1 MLGVCGD
8 GLDCRDGIA
17 FNGALMPPENFQNWY
32 ETFYPK
38 LVGQGLWLRGG
49 EINSLPAAAYA
60 DRDYR
65 VLFTRLSTYF
75 DTGYS
80 FTHQLLYQL
89 AAGMEGVY
97 PDLAYLPPRQDQQY
111 FELGE
116 VPWIV
121 ATQTKRGPRDFDLI
135 GFSNSIVQELINL
148 PSVLNKSG
156 IALKKS
162 ERLADEGCPL
172 LILGGA
178 NALYSS
184 VLWTQDPLVD
194 GVFVGESDQAIKRL
208 IEIAR
213 DGKRAGKS
221 KAAVLKDLLEIP
233 GFFEPESPRSTRKSF
248 IWSLNASEA
257 LEKGPVYFIEDQL
270 GSSHLQISEGC
281 PCFCS
286 FCAESWDRKPYRE
299 RNRENLRKV
308 ALKMKAS
315 MGLDSVDLY
324 SFNFNMHS
332 DFYPVL
338 WDLVPLFK
346 HIGLKSQ
353 RFDLLAHDPE
363 MIEFQHAIE
372 KASLT
377 CGLEG
382 ISPRL
387 RKYLHK
393 NLENDQLHR
402 SLQVIFRSKAREL
415 KVFLIA
421 TGLEEE
427 PDFAALND
435 MLGHFRKIRDE
446 ARVTTRLIFSM
457 TPLVRFPWT
466 PLEFEPGHSIQ
477 RYQKIITRTAKL
489 VRLAGFE
496 FRESADLPEYWLS
509 QVLVRSADPRV
520 GQALQDA
527 VDATGFIYYREVTA
541 AFRNRFEECLSAR
554 GLDPVALLAGCTL
567 EQSAD
572 KPWAKIDTGVK
583 REFLWQEV
591 ERARAFVE
599 IDYCLGRNWTEA
611 QCFLCGGCPSSEHIL
626 DIVKAKQTRD
636 YTLEQFKAR
645 LADARNNERSLRLL
659 VRVGAR
665 GRGVPRKMVAVAL
678 ARALM
683 LTFPDLTPAYRG
695 FIGSH
700 WSEDEKPCGIVG
712 DDVLELRFDRSAM
725 ALAEQVAS
733 SFDMCALV
741 NSQWEGWGELLGLA
755 PSQWMPG
762 EVHLT
767 GAFKFQPDSY
777 FKARGLKY
785 TLRKPEVGLQLFDL
799 TLPSLKKGYLQEVRY
814 FPEARRLSLR
824 PGPKFEYGEF
834 VKAAFAWSDPADLAR
849 LIGRSVV

>member
-1 MLGVCGD
+1 MSSVD
-8 GLDCRDGIA
+8 Y
-17 FNGALMPPENFQNWY
+17 QNWY
-32 ETFYPK
+32 EAHYPK
-38 LVGQGLWLRGG
+38 LIGQGLWLRGG
-49 EINSLPAAAYA
+49 EINSLSSEAYA
-60 DRDYR
+60 SRDYR

-89 AAGMEGVY
+89 AAGLEGVY
-97 PDLAYLPPRQDQQY
+97 PDLAYLPPRSDQEF
-111 FELGE
+111 FEAGE
-116 VPWIV
+116 VPWIL
-121 ATQTKRGPRDFDLI
+121 ATQTKRGPRDYDLI

-148 PSVLNKSG
+148 PTMLKKSG
-156 IALKKS
+156 LPLKKS
-162 ERLADEGCPL
+162 ERMADEGCPL

-184 VLWTQDPLVD
+184 VLWTSDPMVD
-194 GVFVGESDQAIKRL
+194 GIFVGESDKAIKELVR
-208 IEIAR
+208 IAR
-213 DGKRAGKS
+213 DGKRAGKK
-221 KAAVLKDLLEIP
+221 KAEILKDLLEIP
-233 GFFEPESPRSTRKSF
+233 GFFEPEAPRSTRKSF

-257 LEKGPVYFIEDQL
+257 LEKGPVYYLEDQI

-346 HIGLKSQ
+346 HVGLKSQ

-393 NLENDQLHR
+393 NLENDQLHK

-427 PDFAALND
+427 ADFAALQD
-435 MLGHFRKIRDE
+435 MLGHFRKIREE
-446 ARVTTRLIFSM
+446 AGVPTRLIFSM

-466 PLEFEPGHSIQ
+466 PLEFEEGHSIA
-477 RYQKIITRTAKL
+477 RYQKIINQTAKV
-489 VRLAGFE
+489 VRAAGFE
-496 FRESADLPEYWLS
+496 FRESADLPEYWVS
-509 QVLVRSADPRV
+509 QVLVRASDPRI
-520 GQALQDA
+520 GQALNDA
-527 VDATGFIYYREVTA
+527 VDATGFVYHREVSA
-541 AFRNRFEECLSAR
+541 AFRNRFEECLKAR
-554 GLDPVALLAGCTL
+554 GLDPVALLAGATL
-567 EQSAD
+567 EEE
-572 KPWAKIDTGVK
+572 KPWVKIDTGVK
-583 REFLWQEV
+583 RDFLWQEV
-591 ERARAFVE
+591 LRARSFVE
-599 IDYCLGRNWTEA
+599 IDYCLGRNWKEA
-611 QCFLCGGCPSSEHIL
+611 QCFLCGGCPSADHIL
-626 DIVKAKQTRD
+626 DIVKAKQVRD

-645 LADARNNERSLRLL
+645 LADARNNERVVRLL
-659 VRVGAR
+659 VNVGPR
-665 GRGVPRKMVAVAL
+665 GNGVPRKMVAVAL
-678 ARALM
+678 ARAFM
-683 LTFPDLTPAYRG
+683 LSYPDLTPAYRG
-695 FIGSH
+695 FSGSH
-700 WSEDEKPCGIVG
+700 WSADEKPCGVIG
-712 DDVLELRFDRSAM
+712 DDAFDMRFDRSAV
-725 ALAEQVAS
+725 ALIEKIAS
-733 SFDMCALV
+733 GKDLRALV
-741 NSQWEGWGELLGLA
+741 NSLMEGWGELMGIA
-755 PSQWMPG
+755 AADWTPK

-767 GAFKFQPDSY
+767 GEFNFQPEKY

-785 TLRKPEVGLQLFDL
+785 TLRKPEAGLQLFDL
-799 TLPSLKKGYLQEVRY
+799 TPPSLKKGFLQDVRY
-814 FPEARRLSLR
+814 FPESRRLSLR

-834 VKAAFAWSDPADLAR
+834 LKTAFAWSDPSDSAR
-849 LIGRSVV
+849 LNGVSVH